1 MVLIPKGGGKY
12 CGIGLMEVI
21 WKAVAVI
28 LNLRFTA
35 VINYHY
41 FLHGLWAGRGTVIVT
56 LKLNML

>member
-1 MVLIPKGGGKY
+1 M
-12 CGIGLMEVI
+12 I

-41 FLHGLWAGRGTVIVT
+41 FLHGLWAGRGTVTAT